1 MIIDTHT
8 HALVSKEA
16 IPNYEAIKFNLN
28 IAKDIHD
35 INVVCFTEHLD
46 ANFYRELMKNVFDKN
61 IFQGQKLSESLIKLN
76 DDFYISSGAEVSL
89 KSGADVGVHTSL
101 DILMSLNTQKGFYTI
116 ESLYDD
122 LSKKT
127 SNFIIFAHHLFKPGK
142 WIDRFDQYADC
153 FDAVE
158 LPAKDIA
165 NKEKYYDFAG
175 INKKSLVAGS
185 DAHTWVQIGVGRTV
199 LDKDHINLGEQF
211 HPSLKSFIAHG
222 KQSIIIEPSATK
234 IVEMSKAYRKTL
246 VN

>member
-16 IPNYEAIKFNLN
+16 TPNYEAIKFNLN
-28 IAKDIHD
+28 IAKDVHG

-46 ANFYRELMKNVFDKN
+46 ANSYRDLMRSVFDKN

-76 DDFYISSGAEVSL
+76 DNFYISSGAEISL
-89 KSGADVGVHTSL
+89 KGGADVGVHTSL
-101 DILMSLNTQKGFYTI
+101 DILMSLSIQKGFYTI
-116 ESLYDD
+116 ESLYDE
-122 LSKKT
+122 LSRKT

-142 WIDRFDQYADC
+142 WIDRFDQYASC

-165 NKEKYYDFAG
+165 NKEKYYDFAEA
-175 INKKSLVAGS
+175 NKKTLVAGS

-199 LDKDHINLGEQF
+199 LDDEHIKLGEQF
-211 HPSLKSFIAHG
+211 HPSFKSSIAHG
-222 KQSIIIEPSATK
+222 RQDVMIEPSATK
-234 IVEMSKAYRKTL
+234 IVEMSRAYRKTL